1 MNIYDSIY
9 WDDDRSVGE
18 KLAEAIMGR
27 GGQDLMWDMEVEAVV
42 TKELNYK
49 LYTKL
54 FLGMAEVLIN
64 VPNFSKVESL
74 WGLVSV

>member
-1 MNIYDSIY
+1 
-9 WDDDRSVGE
+9 
-18 KLAEAIMGR
+18 MGR

-54 FLGMAEVLIN
+54 FVGMAEVLIN
-64 VPNFSKVESL
+64 VPKFSKVESL